1 MFERKLKFVFIL
13 VILNLKISP
22 KNMNSVSSFFYFLV
36 SYIFLPAIT
45 KP

>member
-1 MFERKLKFVFIL
+1 MFDGKLMFAFIL

-22 KNMNSVSSFFYFLV
+22 KNMNSVSSMFYFLV
-36 SYIFLPAIT
+36 SCIFLPAIT